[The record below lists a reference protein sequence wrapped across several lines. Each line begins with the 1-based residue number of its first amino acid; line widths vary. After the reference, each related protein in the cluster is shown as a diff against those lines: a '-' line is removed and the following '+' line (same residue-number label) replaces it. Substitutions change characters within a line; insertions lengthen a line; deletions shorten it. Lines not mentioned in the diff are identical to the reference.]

1 MKYLMISIT
10 MRYFDLEQTSLDDK
24 ISHKTLIRE
33 ILNQVNLNQ
42 ISHKTFNREIL
53 NHINLNQISHKTFK
67 HEIFNQTN
75 FNQISHKVLNHSS
88 IFLNCLPTVLTL
100 LMAARCVTMRLNH
113 PSNLSNQLSDPFVVE
128 GACHKL
134 VDPVN

>member
-1 MKYLMISIT
+1 MISIT

-53 NHINLNQISHKTFK
+53 NHTMRYFDLDEISLLISITVRYFDFDEISHDIYN
-67 HEIFNQTN
+67 HEI
-75 FNQISHKVLNHSS
+75 S
-88 IFLNCLPTVLTL
+88 
-100 LMAARCVTMRLNH
+100 
-113 PSNLSNQLSDPFVVE
+113 
-128 GACHKL
+128 
-134 VDPVN
+134 